1 MSVPS
6 QTPAPTRTALP
17 EDFPTTHR
25 LVQGDARN
33 LAFIPDGSIHLVI
46 TSPPYWTL
54 KRYNDTEGQLGH
66 VADYEQFIKELEK
79 AWREVFRILVPGGRL
94 VCVVGD
100 VCLSRRENAGR
111 HTVVPLHAD
120 ICVICRRL
128 GFDNLNP
135 IIWHKISNASYEVS
149 NGSKFLGKPYEPNA
163 IIKNDIEYILMQRK
177 PGGYRKPTEEQRKL
191 SMIPKDKFDRW
202 FQHFWN
208 LSGASTREHP
218 APFPLELASRLVQMF
233 SFVGDTVLDP
243 FCGTGTTM
251 VAALKNR
258 RNSIGIELDTEYCRM
273 AASRLMNENTSLF
286 SHAELQI
293 QLHPPATGPIQP
305 TAAQALHETA
315 PPYRVSA
322 PARKNRRSGKASLAR
337 RDHH

>member
-1 MSVPS
+1 MKYTTTAAQNRLMQLESR
-6 QTPAPTRTALP
+6 PTSHKL
-17 EDFPTTHR
+17 
-25 LVQGDARN
+25 LQGDARD
-33 LAFIPDGSIHLVI
+33 LSFIADESIHLVI

-79 AWREVFRILVPGGRL
+79 VWREAFRVLVPGGRL

-163 IIKNDIEYILMQRK
+163 IIKNDIEFILMQRK
-177 PGGYRKPTEEQRKL
+177 PGGYRQPTEEQRKL

-202 FQHFWN
+202 FQQFWN
-208 LSGASTREHP
+208 LSGASTKEHP

-243 FCGTGTTM
+243 FCGTATTM
-251 VAALKNR
+251 VAALKTA

-273 AASRLMNENTSLF
+273 AASRLMNENGSLF
-286 SHAELQI
+286 SHATIQIELQP
-293 QLHPPATGPIQP
+293 QAGVA
-305 TAAQALHETA
+305 TAAPIYALQEKPT
-315 PPYRVSA
+315 PYRSTRA
-322 PARKNRRSGKASLAR
+322 SKNGQRPGKHIATR
-337 RDHH
+337 T